1 MHHRIAVE
9 PVIAPA
15 LRPIDGV
22 VAIADIDAV
31 DVGRDR
37 PVAVEVGRGD
47 LLENRA
53 ENAVEIIIALLGDIR
68 RIGILDHNL
77 DHSRL
82 LEQATSLAISSRSL
96 RSEEHTSE
104 LQSLM
109 RISYAVFCL
118 HKKNN

>member
-1 MHHRIAVE
+1 MPSMSAGI
-9 PVIAPA
+9 
-15 LRPIDGV
+15 
-22 VAIADIDAV
+22 
-31 DVGRDR
+31 GR
-37 PVAVEVGRGD
+37 AVEVGRGD

-96 RSEEHTSE
+96 SNTLSIPFRMSAYIPVYRRFHYPSCI
-104 LQSLM
+104 M
-109 RISYAVFCL
+109 KL
-118 HKKNN
+118 HIGRASCRERVCQYV

>member
-1 MHHRIAVE
+1 MT
-9 PVIAPA
+9 
-15 LRPIDGV
+15 
-22 VAIADIDAV
+22 DIDAV

-37 PVAVEVGRGD
+37 PVAVEVGRDD

-96 RSEEHTSE
+96 SNTLSIPFRMSAYIPVYRSEERRVGKECVSTCRSRW
-104 LQSLM
+104 SP
-109 RISYAVFCL
+109 
-118 HKKNN
+118 